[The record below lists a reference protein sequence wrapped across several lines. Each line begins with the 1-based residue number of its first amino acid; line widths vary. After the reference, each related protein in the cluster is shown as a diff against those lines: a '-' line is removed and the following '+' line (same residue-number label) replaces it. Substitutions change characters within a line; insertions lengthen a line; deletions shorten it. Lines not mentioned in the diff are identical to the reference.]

1 MDVPQLQGASEAL
14 YIKCLFK
21 TISFPEVQAQ
31 LVQRGLE
38 SASDS
43 YYIKTLRLRLHILK
57 TEDCYKELQIDLET
71 ELAVIE
77 KKSDKGYICSLS
89 GCSYSSPSY
98 RKLMNHLKTIHT
110 LTNQP
115 LICQLN
121 GCSRVLSSVKMLCL
135 HVKTSH
141 QPTKSSVSLRQ
152 NQLAEQLSTLKCMM
166 TSCSHQQ
173 VKTVKELK
181 SHLMKVHTDRYEQVQ
196 CIFHECNFKAD
207 RSGTLSSHFCKK
219 HPIQQFHNLKSN
231 IVENVEDTEDV
242 DASSVEVVQETML
255 ENADDWSDNADDFEE
270 TLANDLPSDS
280 TENEDDNLGLFTRAL
295 AIQFNSWMNV
305 QNIAYTTVNLIVSEV
320 FNSFQKGV
328 DVTRR
333 KVRGILINEG
343 LAADVIEKV
352 LEKIDVE
359 DPFAVARKQL
369 ERETD
374 RIKYIMKEF
383 SHAAPITVRL
393 NTEDLREKPET
404 MQYIPIKKT
413 LKILLEDDTYINQ
426 KLSDAYFHE
435 ENVIKDC
442 RDGLIF
448 RENEFFKTNPTAIP
462 LLLFTDELEVANP
475 LGAGKTKHK
484 VQCTYYTTLDVIP
497 QLRSRVKSIQLCSLV
512 LSRHWKKYGN
522 LKCNRNFIE
531 DLKDLETNGLEV
543 KKPSKKVLK
552 IGLGL
557 VVGDN
562 LGQHMLCEMNCCFSS
577 GFICRFCNGKYSD
590 ICKDHLLY
598 SEIDEDYST
607 ELLTKAKYDECADL
621 AVANGTSSE
630 ETLGIKSHCVLN
642 VLQSFHCVGQT
653 PPCLGHDY
661 FEGIFSYDVQHYL
674 DFIINKEKLI
684 SVDDFN
690 KKIKNVKL
698 SARDAKNRP
707 KNFKKGAKK
716 YEGNAGSLRVLS
728 RILTLILSSVLEE
741 SCTEKFLIKLHEV
754 GEIITAPVLTV
765 TEIEVVMTQIISEY
779 LNLRIE
785 AIETLGMPNPRP
797 KHHYLSHYPSSFKN
811 VGPLI
816 SVWGMRME
824 SKHVFLKGVIR
835 AAKNFKNVPLTCATR
850 HQLGQVS
857 YRYFGLFNNNKFEI
871 PDTSP
876 DALEVSAITNDPFM
890 KNYLTA
896 LNPKSLIPKYLKIYG
911 TRYEAGKVLI
921 LNKMNH
927 GHLKVGLIRSI
938 SFLENKVN
946 FLVRTF
952 EANQSK
958 FGFYVTTKSLSE
970 DESVVFEN
978 LGDYYP
984 VEMVGT
990 IRSFS
995 FVLHHFVSDKSA

>member
-1 MDVPQLQGASEAL
+1 MLLTPPYTQARRRFRDKQLMADIFGTL
-14 YIKCLFK
+14 
-21 TISFPEVQAQ
+21 
-31 LVQRGLE
+31 RM
-38 SASDS
+38 SDS
-43 YYIKTLRLRLHILK
+43 VLVCVDTVARVLELGHNMLDQMRS
-57 TEDCYKELQIDLET
+57 TEDL
-71 ELAVIE
+71 
-77 KKSDKGYICSLS
+77 
-89 GCSYSSPSY
+89 
-98 RKLMNHLKTIHT
+98 
-110 LTNQP
+110 
-115 LICQLN
+115 LN
-121 GCSRVLSSVKMLCL
+121 
-135 HVKTSH
+135 
-141 QPTKSSVSLRQ
+141 
-152 NQLAEQLSTLKCMM
+152 
-166 TSCSHQQ
+166 
-173 VKTVKELK
+173 
-181 SHLMKVHTDRYEQVQ
+181 
-196 CIFHECNFKAD
+196 
-207 RSGTLSSHFCKK
+207 
-219 HPIQQFHNLKSN
+219 
-231 IVENVEDTEDV
+231 NV
-242 DASSVEVVQETML
+242 AF
-255 ENADDWSDNADDFEE
+255 NA
-270 TLANDLPSDS
+270 
-280 TENEDDNLGLFTRAL
+280 GGG
-295 AIQFNSWMNV
+295 
-305 QNIAYTTVNLIVSEV
+305 
-320 FNSFQKGV
+320 FQKGFE
-328 DVTRR
+328 VTKR
-333 KVRGILINEG
+333 KIRDILLNEG
-343 LAADVIEKV
+343 LTTDVIEKV
-352 LEKIDVE
+352 LENIDVE
-359 DPFAVARKQL
+359 DPFAVARSQL

-374 RIKYIMKEF
+374 RIKYIIDEF

-426 KLSDAYFHE
+426 KLSDTYFYE

-442 RDGLIF
+442 RDGLNF
-448 RENEFFKTNPTAIP
+448 RGNEFFKANPTAVP

-484 VQCTYYTTLDVIP
+484 VQCSYYTTLDVIP
-497 QLRSRVKSIQLCSLV
+497 SLRSKVKSIQLLSLV
-512 LSRHWKKYGN
+512 LSRYWKKHGN

-531 DLKDLETNGLEV
+531 DLKDLETDGLEV
-543 KKPSKKVLK
+543 EKPSKKVLK

-577 GFICRFCNGKYSD
+577 GFICRFCNAKYFD
-590 ICKDHLLY
+590 VCKEHHLY
-598 SEIDEDYST
+598 SEIDDDYST
-607 ELLTKAKYDECADL
+607 EPLTKAKYDECADL
-621 AVANGTSSE
+621 ALANGTSSVD
-630 ETLGIKSHCVLN
+630 TLGIKSHCVLN
-642 VLQSFHCVGQT
+642 VLKSFHCVGQT

-684 SVDDFN
+684 LIDDFN

-728 RILTLILSSVLEE
+728 RILTFILSSVLEE

-765 TEIEVVMTQIISEY
+765 TEVEVVMTQIITEY
-779 LNLRIE
+779 LDLRIE
-785 AIETLGMPNPRP
+785 GIETLGMANPRP
-797 KHHYLSHYPSSFKN
+797 KHHFLSHYPAAFKN

-850 HQLGQVS
+850 HQLAQVS

-876 DALEVSAITNDPFM
+876 NALEVSAVTGDPLM
-890 KNYLTA
+890 KNYFSA
-896 LNPKSLIPKYLKIYG
+896 LNPKSLIPKYVKIHG

-927 GHLKVGLIRSI
+927 GHLKIGLIRSI
-938 SFLENKVN
+938 SFIETKVN

-958 FGFYVTTKSLSE
+958 FGFYVTTKSFSE

-978 LGDYYP
+978 LADYYP

-995 FVLHHFVSDKSA
+995 FILHHFVSDKPA